1 MAERANAV
9 TMKGKPLTLVG
20 NEVRVGDKAPGFVLL
35 DNGLAPVGLSAYEG
49 RVVVI
54 VSVPSLDTPVCDLET
69 RRFNREAAGLS
80 ERVAVL
86 AVSMDLP
93 FAQKR
98 WCGAAGVSNL
108 TTLSD
113 HREASFGL
121 GYGLLVKELRLLAR
135 AVIVVD
141 RGGTI
146 RYLELVKE
154 IGEEPDYEAALQ
166 AVRQYLDA

>member
-1 MAERANAV
+1 MAERPNAV
-9 TMKGKPLTLVG
+9 TMHGKPLTLVG
-20 NEVRVGDKAPGFVLL
+20 NEIKVGDKAPDFTML
-35 DNGLAPVGLSAYEG
+35 DTGLAPVSLSAHAG
-49 RVVVI
+49 KTVVI

-69 RRFNREAAGLS
+69 RRFNQQAALFGD
-80 ERVAVL
+80 RVVVL

-121 GYGLLVKELRLLAR
+121 GYGLLIKELRLLAR
-135 AVIVVD
+135 AVIVVGP
-141 RGGTI
+141 GGNI
-146 RYLELVKE
+146 RYAELVKE
-154 IGEEPDYEAALQ
+154 ISAEPDYEAALA
-166 AVRQYLDA
+166 AVNKCLAG